1 MPAENAAARDSLR
14 GAELK
19 VDWLNPDCWKGN
31 PMQETVEQYKQRLMG
46 YLGKQDPMRVQ
57 ATTVAK
63 IEKLVKGVPA
73 AKLRKPP
80 APGKWSVAEILAHL
94 ADNTMVH
101 VYRVKCILAAPG
113 TPMVA
118 YDQDRWA
125 EVAELCEARSEAV
138 VASAESSQGRSS
150 GAPEIAPAG
159 AVETVRRSRR
169 ARGRKYREN
178 RADDGGARHQP
189 LAADRSDPGPEEEI
203 GNQETRKP
211 CRVSKAWT

>member
-1 MPAENAAARDSLR
+1 
-14 GAELK
+14 
-19 VDWLNPDCWKGN
+19 
-31 PMQETVEQYKQRLMG
+31 MQETVEQYMQRLMG

-57 ATTVAK
+57 GTTVAK

-101 VYRVKCILAAPG
+101 IYRVKCILAAPG

-125 EVAELCEARSEAV
+125 RSQNYAKHDPQAV
-138 VASAESSQGRSS
+138 VATAESSQGRSS
-150 GAPEIAPAG
+150 GAPEIAQAG
-159 AVETVRRSRR
+159 AVETIRRSRR
-169 ARGRKYREN
+169 ARGREH
-178 RADDGGARHQP
+178 RAE
-189 LAADRSDPGPEEEI
+189 SC
-203 GNQETRKP
+203 K
-211 CRVSKAWT
+211 